1 MKRGL
6 LVTDLIGFGANLV
19 SGDYS
24 RGAVGFWVENG
35 EIAYPV
41 EEVTI
46 AGNLKQMLTGI
57 EMVGNDLEFR
67 GRTSSP
73 TIKIGRMMVAGH

>member
-1 MKRGL
+1 
-6 LVTDLIGFGANLV
+6 
-19 SGDYS
+19 
-24 RGAVGFWVENG
+24 VGFWVENG

-67 GRTSSP
+67 GRTASP